1 MDLTVSGAPTLLDQL
16 DQDNVSVVA
25 DVGGL
30 TAGIHDI
37 PLQVSLPRFIALQND
52 GSQLTVKVE
61 LLAPATPEPSAA
73 ADNSTAV
80 PTTEPSA
87 EPAAVEETPLEPSP
101 THTDESAEPTPTP
114 SHTPAENAATPAAG
128 GNNAGSTGGT

>member
-37 PLQVSLPRFIALQND
+37 PLQVSLP
-52 GSQLTVKVE
+52 GS
-61 LLAPATPEPSAA
+61 
-73 ADNSTAV
+73 
-80 PTTEPSA
+80 
-87 EPAAVEETPLEPSP
+87 
-101 THTDESAEPTPTP
+101 
-114 SHTPAENAATPAAG
+114 
-128 GNNAGSTGGT
+128 